1 MYLQEATS
9 DYIDAA
15 LKCIFQIHYTCPP
28 GDVLVFLAGQEEI
41 ENLKAQIETYL
52 PTLDAKK
59 MQVSFL
65 SPRVLLSYAKVTCV
79 ATRMPVIRSLDAF

>member
-1 MYLQEATS
+1 MYLEEATP

-41 ENLKAQIETYL
+41 ENLRAQIENYL
-52 PTLDAKK
+52 PTLDSKK
-59 MQVSFL
+59 MHVRAL
-65 SPRVLLSYAKVTCV
+65 RV
-79 ATRMPVIRSLDAF
+79 RSDPCARC